1 MIMIFKLE
9 NMEQE
14 DSLRERIIDLEFE
27 LEGTRDRMLI
37 YSEILSNIELSID
50 ELTRREEENERF
62 HFNEQIDYRECII
75 NLKKHLNEYKRV
87 YSINF

>member
-1 MIMIFKLE
+1 MNFKLE

-27 LEGTRDRMLI
+27 LEGTRDRMMI

>member
-1 MIMIFKLE
+1 MIFKLE

>member
-1 MIMIFKLE
+1 MIFKLE

-27 LEGTRDRMLI
+27 LEGTRDRMMI

>member
-1 MIMIFKLE
+1 MIFKLE

-62 HFNEQIDYRECII
+62 HFNAQIHYR
-75 NLKKHLNEYKRV
+75 
-87 YSINF
+87 

>member
-1 MIMIFKLE
+1 MIFKLE

-37 YSEILSNIELSID
+37 YSEILSNIDLSID

>member
-1 MIMIFKLE
+1 MIFKLE

-27 LEGTRDRMLI
+27 LEGTRDRMMI

-87 YSINF
+87 YNINF

>member
-1 MIMIFKLE
+1 MIFKLE

-27 LEGTRDRMLI
+27 LEGTRDRMMI

-62 HFNEQIDYRECII
+62 HFNEKIDYRECII

>member
-1 MIMIFKLE
+1 MIFKLE

-27 LEGTRDRMLI
+27 LEGTRDRMMI
-37 YSEILSNIELSID
+37 YSEILSNIDLSID

>member
-1 MIMIFKLE
+1 MIFKLV

-27 LEGTRDRMLI
+27 LEGTRDRMMI

-62 HFNEQIDYRECII
+62 HFNEKIDYRECII

>member
-1 MIMIFKLE
+1 MIFKLE

-62 HFNEQIDYRECII
+62 HFNEKIDYRECII

-87 YSINF
+87 YSVNF

>member
-1 MIMIFKLE
+1 MNFKLE

>member
-1 MIMIFKLE
+1 MIFKLE

-27 LEGTRDRMLI
+27 LEGTRDRMMI

-87 YSINF
+87 YSVNF

>member
-1 MIMIFKLE
+1 MIFKLV

-27 LEGTRDRMLI
+27 LEGTRDRMMI

>member
-1 MIMIFKLE
+1 MIFKLE

-50 ELTRREEENERF
+50 ELIRREEENERF
-62 HFNEQIDYRECII
+62 HFNEKIDYRECII

>member
-1 MIMIFKLE
+1 MIFKLV

>member
-1 MIMIFKLE
+1 MIFKLV

-27 LEGTRDRMLI
+27 LEGTRDRMMI

-50 ELTRREEENERF
+50 ELIRREEENERF
-62 HFNEQIDYRECII
+62 HFNEKIDYRECII

>member
-1 MIMIFKLE
+1 MIFKLE

-27 LEGTRDRMLI
+27 LEGTRDRMMI

-87 YSINF
+87 YCINF

>member
-1 MIMIFKLE
+1 MIFKLE

-87 YSINF
+87 YNINF

>member
-1 MIMIFKLE
+1 MIFKLE

-50 ELTRREEENERF
+50 ELIRREEENERF

>member
-1 MIMIFKLE
+1 MIFKLE

-27 LEGTRDRMLI
+27 LEGTRDRMMI

-50 ELTRREEENERF
+50 ELTRRDEENERF
-62 HFNEQIDYRECII
+62 HFNEKIDYRECII

>member
-1 MIMIFKLE
+1 
-9 NMEQE
+9 MEQE

-62 HFNEQIDYRECII
+62 HFNEKIDYRECII

-87 YSINF
+87 YSVNF

>member
-1 MIMIFKLE
+1 MIFKLE

-14 DSLRERIIDLEFE
+14 DNLRERIIDLEFE
-27 LEGTRDRMLI
+27 LEGTRDRMMI

>member
-1 MIMIFKLE
+1 MNFKLE

-27 LEGTRDRMLI
+27 LEGTRDRMMI

-87 YSINF
+87 YNINF

>member
-1 MIMIFKLE
+1 MIFKLE

-62 HFNEQIDYRECII
+62 HFNEKIDYRECII

>member
-1 MIMIFKLE
+1 MIFKLE

-27 LEGTRDRMLI
+27 LEGTRDRMMI

-50 ELTRREEENERF
+50 ELIRREEENERF